1 MFLQHIPCQTG
12 YPFPAKSATD
22 SKLIGDVVS
31 EATYDWLFVFGDV
44 MSILIF
50 PLFKVGQPEEDPT
63 AYWQAF
69 LFPAKTCFTHEDLLF
84 VLLPEIPQSQKDGS
98 PEIPL

>member
-1 MFLQHIPCQTG
+1 MLC
-12 YPFPAKSATD
+12 SVE
-22 SKLIGDVVS
+22 IGVVVS
-31 EATYDWLFVFGDV
+31 ETTYDRFFISEDTRPILTFPVFEV
-44 MSILIF
+44 S
-50 PLFKVGQPEEDPT
+50 QPEEDPT

-69 LFPAKTCFTHEDLLF
+69 LFPAKTCSTHEDLLF